1 MDPLHRLVESR
12 YRRTFASGTVDD
24 FRALATED
32 FVFRDQRKLGLGVRD
47 LDEYLVTSGDFFGC
61 GEMIITEVLDWSGPV
76 LLLRATFRLV
86 GDDQIADPQ
95 LLSVTVSRGDRL
107 AVQEPFDPDDL
118 DAARARFEELAAE
131 HAGTS
136 PPQPGVEESDE
147 RLRNLAVDLA
157 MLTRRAI
164 IDDEYDELRRWQTDG
179 FTARIERRANPYRT
193 LDGDMYLA
201 GIQSTSRL
209 GFRPTEWEAI
219 EIRGEQLALVRC
231 DMIVPDTGDVLG
243 ILTLMHVDAQ
253 GRGLHAI
260 EYEPEDINIARGE
273 LDRRWAEIAKPT

>member
-1 MDPLHRLVESR
+1 MDPRHGQIESR

-32 FVFRDQRKLGLGVRD
+32 FVFRDQRKFGLGVRD

-61 GEMIITEVLDWSGPV
+61 GEMVITEVLDWSGPV

-95 LLSVTVSRGDRL
+95 LISVTVSRGDRL
-107 AVQEPFDPDDL
+107 AVQEPFDPDGL
-118 DAARARFEELAAE
+118 DAARARFDELVAE
-131 HAGTS
+131 HAGSS
-136 PPQPGVEESDE
+136 PPEPGVEASDE
-147 RLRNLAVDLA
+147 PPRNLAVDLA

-179 FTARIERRANPYRT
+179 FAVRIERRANPYRS

-201 GIQSTSRL
+201 GIRSTARL
-209 GFRPTEWEAI
+209 GFLPTEWEPI

-243 ILTLMHVDAQ
+243 ILALVHVDAQ
-253 GRGLHAI
+253 GRGLLTI
-260 EYEPEDINIARGE
+260 EYEPEDIDIARSE
-273 LDRRWAEIAKPT
+273 LDRRWAVMNE